1 MDNQNILNEELTE
14 ELTDKNIDKYGNTI
28 INENEIID
36 EEIIEEENIE
46 DEIDEIDEE
55 TLILLHKLRMGKP
68 DKPDEYKP
76 TPNNKPVKISID
88 KSDNKKKSIPLQEF
102 IKSIPDEEVKTS
114 KFVSSR
120 VESKRKH
127 NNSSNIK
134 RQFSPRKP
142 PMVFVRNN
150 NIVFKKDDIDFP
162 GLGF

>member
-1 MDNQNILNEELTE
+1 MDNQNILNEELT
-14 ELTDKNIDKYGNTI
+14 DKNVDKYGNTI
-28 INENEIID
+28 INENEIIE

-55 TLILLHKLRMGKP
+55 TLILLHKLRMEKQ
-68 DKPDEYKP
+68 DKPYEYNF
-76 TPNNKPVKISID
+76 TPENNKPVKITID

-102 IKSIPDEEVKTS
+102 IKSIPDEEIKTS

-127 NNSSNIK
+127 NNNNIIK

-150 NIVFKKDDIDFP
+150 NIIFKKDDAEFP
-162 GLGF
+162 LLNFKD

>member
-1 MDNQNILNEELTE
+1 MEKQ
-14 ELTDKNIDKYGNTI
+14 
-28 INENEIID
+28 
-36 EEIIEEENIE
+36 
-46 DEIDEIDEE
+46 
-55 TLILLHKLRMGKP
+55 
-68 DKPDEYKP
+68 DKPYEYNI
-76 TPNNKPVKISID
+76 TPENNKPVKIIID

-102 IKSIPDEEVKTS
+102 IKSIPDEEIKTS

-127 NNSSNIK
+127 NINIIK

-150 NIVFKKDDIDFP
+150 NIVFKNEESDFP

>member
-1 MDNQNILNEELTE
+1 MDNQNILTE

-55 TLILLHKLRMGKP
+55 TLILLHKLRMEKQDKP
-68 DKPDEYKP
+68 DKYDF
-76 TPNNKPVKISID
+76 TPKNNKPVKISID
-88 KSDNKKKSIPLQEF
+88 KTDSKKKNIPLQEF
-102 IKSIPDEEVKTS
+102 IKSIPDEEIKTS

-134 RQFSPRKP
+134 RQFLPRKP

-150 NIVFKKDDIDFP
+150 NIVFKKDDADFP